1 MNMVKVVKRVFGIIM
16 TLYEKSKYDS
26 YTISEYFRKQGAQV
40 GNDCHIGVSQLGGEP
55 YLVKIGNHVGS
66 ASGVQFLTHSL
77 GWCFRD
83 KIPDLQVFD
92 KIVIED
98 NCNIGVNATLLPGVT
113 IGKNSMVAAGAVITK
128 DVPPNSIVAG
138 NPARIIGNTDDYFER
153 AKESWAM
160 QKPEGYLS
168 ELREGQHY
176 SPMYFNSLREKPENR
191 EKLRKHLIRLFWGT

>member
-1 MNMVKVVKRVFGIIM
+1 MIKVVKRGFRIIRS
-16 TLYEKSKYDS
+16 LYIRSKYNS
-26 YTISEYFRKQGAQV
+26 YTIAEYFCKQGAQI
-40 GNDCHIGVSQLGGEP
+40 GDDCFISVKELGSEP
-55 YLVKIGNHVGS
+55 YLIRIGNHVGI
-66 ASGVQFLTHSL
+66 ASGVQLLTHNL

-83 KIPDLQVFD
+83 RIPDLQVFD

-98 NCNIGVNATLLPGVT
+98 NCNIGTNAIILPGVT
-113 IGKNSMVAAGAVITK
+113 IGKNSMVSAGAVVTK

-153 AKESWAM
+153 AKASWAM

-168 ELREGQHY
+168 ELREGQYY
-176 SPMYFNSLREKPENR
+176 SPIYFSSLRGKPENR